1 MEYIRKMVVCL
12 ICLAAIATVI
22 CINIRAD
29 DVVTNAKG
37 VILIDSDSGKVLHSK
52 NMDVK
57 LQMASTTKIM
67 TTILTIE
74 SGNMD
79 EPFTVDSNAIRVEGS
94 SMGLMDGDTVTKR
107 TLCYGMLLPS
117 GNDAANAAAVSVA
130 GSIEAFVDMMNQKAS
145 ELELNSTHF
154 VTPSGLDDFT
164 TEHYSTAYDMAKLT
178 AYALKNETFREICST
193 PTASLDLG
201 TRSIQLWNTN
211 KLLSCCEGVYGVKT
225 GFTDKAGR
233 CLVTAC
239 ERNGVNLICVTLGD
253 STDWIDHENLYNYG
267 FSLLEHVDLD
277 GENYRV
283 PAVGGDKNIAVLK
296 SEPLCLTLEK
306 GESDRIEKMVIL
318 PQFIYAPA
326 QRGEAYGQ
334 VIYYLDGGVL
344 AAIDLELSE
353 EISLPVK

>member
-1 MEYIRKMVVCL
+1 MEYVKRMVVCL

-22 CINIRAD
+22 CINIRAE

-37 VILIDSDSGKVLHSK
+37 VILMNPDSGKVLYSK

-74 SGNMD
+74 SGD
-79 EPFTVDSNAIRVEGS
+79 IDVPFTVDSEAIRVEGS

-130 GSIEAFVDMMNQKAS
+130 GSVEAFVEKMNRKAR

-164 TEHYSTAYDMAKLT
+164 TEHYSTAYDMAKLA
-178 AYALKNETFREICST
+178 AYALQNEIFREICST
-193 PTASLDLG
+193 QTVSLDLG
-201 TRSIQLWNTN
+201 GRSIQLWNTN
-211 KLLSCCEGVYGVKT
+211 KLLNSCEGVYGVKT

-233 CLVTAC
+233 CLVSAC
-239 ERNGVNLICVTLGD
+239 ERDGVNLICVTLGD
-253 STDWIDHENLYNYG
+253 STDWIDHENLYSYG
-267 FSLLEHVDLD
+267 FSCLEHVDLGGD
-277 GENYRV
+277 SYRV
-283 PAVGGDKNIAVLK
+283 PVVGGNVNIAELK
-296 SEPLCLTLEK
+296 SESLSLTLEK
-306 GESDRIEKMVIL
+306 GESERIEKTVIL
-318 PQFIYAPA
+318 PHFIYAPA
-326 QRGEAYGQ
+326 QCDEAFGQ
-334 VIYYLDGGVL
+334 VVYSLDGGVL
-344 AAIDLELSE
+344 VVAELRLSE
-353 EISLPVK
+353 ELNVPIK